1 MVSIKILESNAT
13 IQKEINKALSK
24 QVDKRLTKAADKVRS
39 GIVPVIEA
47 ALLSSPEISSLSGG
61 TLRGEFGLT
70 FDPVPTLVAAI
81 VDSLE
86 VTVQRVDAQLQGGGF
101 IIRMQPSN
109 FANLFSLSIAEQPI
123 EKGGSIPWLK
133 WLLTLG
139 DSVIIA
145 DFGVEFGSHGRT
157 GQARMI
163 RKPAPY
169 KVDSAFSG
177 TPNNNFITRA
187 IDRVY
192 SKIQEVIR
200 RAL

>member
-24 QVDKRLTKAADKVRS
+24 QVDKRLARAADKVRS
-39 GIVPVIEA
+39 GIVPVIRA

-70 FDPVPTLVAAI
+70 FDPTSSLVEAI
-81 VDSLE
+81 VESLE
-86 VTVQRVDAQLQGGGF
+86 VEVQRVDAQLNGGF

-109 FANLFSLSIAEQPI
+109 FANLLSLPIAEQPI

-145 DFGVEFGSHGRT
+145 DFGVEFGNHGRT
-157 GQARMI
+157 GQARMT

-177 TPNNNFITRA
+177 TSDNNFITRT
-187 IDRVY
+187 IDRVF
-192 SKIQEVIR
+192 SQIQEVIR